1 MQCVY
6 QKIDTKICFNSAIR
20 TNLGVNLLVDALHEG
35 VPQSAFLEL
44 LVLVLHPWLDTFKPT
59 TDRLAADLSVCTVNR
74 LGTEI
79 TRSTFIG
86 TLGCSSGVLPF
97 LPLHLILGIGQRR
110 AHGLVSE
117 QRLLALLKYLRD

>member
-1 MQCVY
+1 MFVFRQNY
-6 QKIDTKICFNSAIR
+6 
-20 TNLGVNLLVDALHEG
+20 NL
-35 VPQSAFLEL
+35 
-44 LVLVLHPWLDTFKPT
+44 
-59 TDRLAADLSVCTVNR
+59 LAADLSVCTVNR

-86 TLGCSSGVLPF
+86 TLGGSSCVLPF
-97 LPLHLILGIGQRR
+97 LPFHLILGIGQRR